1 MNFVHLKYLLAVEKY
16 ESISKAASHLYIN
29 QPHLS
34 KIIKEMEEEVNIK
47 IFERHNKGVV
57 PTKKGAQFLLQ
68 AKKIVQEVDYLENM
82 YQEDTDK
89 IYLDLAV
96 PRASYISK
104 AFTDYLNASH
114 ILEKQIKINYR
125 ETNSIDA
132 IQRIYNGDN
141 NLGIIRFP
149 KRDRDY
155 YLNIL
160 QLKELEFE
168 ELFEFEY
175 LVLMSK
181 ENKLA
186 DKKVY
191 VNDLKNQ
198 LELIHGDIS
207 IPEAM
212 ELSEN
217 KKEINIYERSI
228 QFELLMN
235 LKNSYMWVSPMPQKT
250 LQCFHLITKKCEDK
264 HIEYVDFLIY
274 RKGYTLTKEDQ
285 RFIQFIKEVIV
296 TL

>member
-1 MNFVHLKYLLAVEKY
+1 MNFLHLKYLLAVEKY
-16 ESISKAASHLYIN
+16 GSISKAASHLYIN

-57 PTKKGAQFLLQ
+57 PTKKGRQFLLQ
-68 AKKIVQEVDYLENM
+68 AKKIVQEVEYLENM
-82 YQEDTDK
+82 YQDDSNK

-104 AFTDYLNASH
+104 AFTDYLNETDIA
-114 ILEKQIKINYR
+114 EKEIKINYR

-132 IQRIYNGDN
+132 IHRIYDGDN
-141 NLGIIRFP
+141 NLGVIRFP
-149 KRDRDY
+149 KRDKDY
-155 YLNIL
+155 YLNVL
-160 QLKELEFE
+160 QMKELEYE

-175 LVLMSK
+175 LILMSK
-181 ENKLA
+181 DNPLS

-191 VNDLKNQ
+191 VDDLKEQ
-198 LELIHGDIS
+198 LELMHGDIS

-212 ELSEN
+212 ELRKN
-217 KKEINIYERSI
+217 KREINIYERSI

-235 LKNSYMWVSPMPQKT
+235 LKNTYMWVSPMPEDI

-274 RKGYTLTKEDQ
+274 RKGYTLTREDL
-285 RFIQFIKEVIV
+285 RFISFIKKSIG
-296 TL
+296 